1 MSEKKNVKVLQLLII
16 VLGVSLIGLSFY
28 TYNFYTNS
36 VNSASQLK
44 RQNDLLKSDLQEM
57 QDDYQKLIESNS
69 NLRTNLKTE
78 QERIITLLDSLNAME
93 LDFERYRKYRVQADL
108 LKMEKKRLLKTVDS
122 LTQKNRVLLST
133 IDSTKSQIENQR
145 FVADSIL
152 EANAKLNEKIEK
164 AAVLQLSGL
173 HTEAVYLKKN
183 RNIYATKKANK
194 AEKIRVCFTVNKNL
208 IVDAGEKTFF
218 IQVINPKNNLMGKKM
233 SKNYKK
239 QILYYSE
246 STNLQY
252 NNEEVDVCI
261 LMQAQPKN
269 LLEGRYIVNIFDG
282 PRRLASTSFKLQ

>member
-16 VLGVSLIGLSFY
+16 VLGISLIGLSFY

-78 QERIITLLDSLNAME
+78 QERIIILLDSLNAME

-122 LTQKNRVLLST
+122 LTQKNRALLST

-164 AAVLQLSGL
+164 ASVLQLSGL

>member
-122 LTQKNRVLLST
+122 LTQKNRALLST

>member
-122 LTQKNRVLLST
+122 LTQKNRALLST

-152 EANAKLNEKIEK
+152 KANAKLNEKIEK